1 MSANVLNMEKKPE
14 TLGLEIQ
21 RLRLKAGVTL
31 RKFAVQLGVSAAHLS
46 DIEHDKRR
54 PSKDL
59 LERIAQKLKSV
70 GASLEALDQLT
81 TKLEPDL
88 QRWMSE
94 TPMAR
99 QLLRQVYE
107 SKGNSR
113 EVLRELEKHLK
124 DKGGKK

>member
-1 MSANVLNMEKKPE
+1 ME
-14 TLGLEIQ
+14 TLGLEIK
-21 RLRLKAGVTL
+21 RLRMKAGVTL
-31 RKFAVQLGVSAAHLS
+31 RKFAGQLGVSAAHLS
-46 DIEHDKRR
+46 DIERDKRR

-70 GASLEALDQLT
+70 GASYEALDQLT
-81 TKLEPDL
+81 TRLEADL

-107 SKGNSR
+107 SKGSSR